1 MPTHDDQKP
10 ILSATDAVDEETFL
24 QLLDA
29 VDRFVAERLIPNET
43 RVEEEDDIPA
53 EIIEELR
60 DMGLFGLSTPPEY
73 GGLGLN
79 TVQEAR
85 LVERLCY
92 ASLAF
97 RSLLGTNVGIGA
109 KGIFFDGTAEQKETY
124 LPGLASGELIASF
137 ALTEPDNGSDAAHIR
152 TRAVRDG
159 DDYVI
164 SGTKRF
170 ITNATRANIFTLL
183 ARTGNM
189 EDGARGVTAFILPAD
204 TPGIH
209 LGPVDRKMGQRGT
222 KTCDVILDN
231 VRLPASAIIGGPD
244 MVNQGF
250 RTAMKVLDRGRI
262 HISAMAVGT
271 AQRMLDM
278 ATAYAMERRQFGKPI
293 CEHQL
298 VQALLADS
306 QTEIAAARALTRA
319 TAQLN
324 DQQGKAVMDAA
335 ISKYFATEMAGRVAD
350 RAVQVF
356 GGAGYMADS
365 QIERFYRDVRLL
377 RIYEGTSQIQQIV
390 IAREMIKSRK

>member
-10 ILSATDAVDEETFL
+10 IISATDAVDEETFL

-79 TVQEAR
+79 TAQEAR

-183 ARTGNM
+183 ARTGNI

-231 VRLPASAIIGGPD
+231 VRLPASAIIGGPER
-244 MVNQGF
+244 VNQGF

-278 ATAYAMERRQFGKPI
+278 ATAYAMERHQFGKPI

-390 IAREMIKSRK
+390 IAREMIKSRT